1 MQIITEIKDLIFN
14 EISSFKD
21 YFLKS
26 SANRSSDSELHQ
38 QQILFLQKEL
48 TNKDNMIQCLL
59 TQLSKQTDFIQQQ
72 HYELQR
78 EVLIDRNNIQYKNIH
93 QPDTKETNIG
103 QSVEQM
109 AFTNDLILQPESVT
123 ETTQAD
129 HTANINAKDNH
140 RSVKKSNNSSTSVI
154 SEKKNIVILGDSMIK
169 HVNGYDMSKKL
180 KNCKAYVKSF
190 SGSNVRCMKD
200 HMKPSMREKPDHT
213 ILHVG
218 TNDLNSDR
226 PSNLI
231 AKSIIDLV
239 ITLKNNSQNV
249 SISNIIMRND
259 SFNEKAM
266 EVNGYLK
273 QLCIEKNIFLIDHTK
288 TIHSRNIN
296 RSKLHLNK
304 SGSII
309 LSNNFVKAISSIL
322 H

>member
-1 MQIITEIKDLIFN
+1 
-14 EISSFKD
+14 
-21 YFLKS
+21 
-26 SANRSSDSELHQ
+26 
-38 QQILFLQKEL
+38 
-48 TNKDNMIQCLL
+48 MIQCLL

-78 EVLIDRNNIQYKNIH
+78 EVLIDRNKKQYKNIH
-93 QPDTKETNIG
+93 QSHTKETNTG

-109 AFTNDLILQPESVT
+109 PLTDDLTLQP

-129 HTANINAKDNH
+129 YTANIKAKNNH
-140 RSVKKSNNSSTSVI
+140 HSVKKNNSSTSVI
-154 SEKKNIVILGDSMIK
+154 SDKKNIVILSDTMIK

-180 KNCKAYVKSF
+180 KNCKVYVKSF
-190 SGSNVRCMKD
+190 SGSKVRCMKD
-200 HMKPSMREKPDHT
+200 HMKPPMREKPDYT

-218 TNDLNSDR
+218 TNDLTSDG

-231 AKSIIDLV
+231 AKSIVDLA
-239 ITLKNNSQNV
+239 ITLKRNSQNV
-249 SISNIIMRND
+249 SISNIIMHND
-259 SFNEKAM
+259 RFNEKAM

-309 LSNNFVKAISSIL
+309 LSNNFIKAISSTL